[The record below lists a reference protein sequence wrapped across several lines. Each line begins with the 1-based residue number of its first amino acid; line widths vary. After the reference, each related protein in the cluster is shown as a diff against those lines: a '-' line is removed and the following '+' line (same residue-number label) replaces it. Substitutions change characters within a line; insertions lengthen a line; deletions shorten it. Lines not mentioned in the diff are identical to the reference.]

1 MIKIQT
7 RVKNLLGFQAQNEN
21 QNQNYKNKKIRLAS
35 DFLKASDNSREQGT
49 SGKEGAS
56 HRFDV
61 QQLSCRS
68 LGCGPGRPSPPHS
81 HRTFSVVTTGGWRAA
96 GTRWA
101 VGSKLLRPR
110 MRRTAPCDRIP
121 QPHMK
126 RGWRLR
132 NQAEKSSFEHTRIR
146 GVLCTCTLPEESVDE
161 LWTTKRWK
169 GKCGPEASSRPLH
182 VFTCRVGLMC
192 VCGGERMW
200 EIIVCQCRMS
210 S

>member
-7 RVKNLLGFQAQNEN
+7 RVKNLLGFQAQNE
-21 QNQNYKNKKIRLAS
+21 NQNYKNKKIRLAS

-110 MRRTAPCDRIP
+110 MRRTAPHDWIP
-121 QPHMK
+121 QPQMK
-126 RGWRLR
+126 SGVEVEKPSWEEQLWAHQDSGSPVYLYPSWRICGWTLD
-132 NQAEKSSFEHTRIR
+132 NQEM
-146 GVLCTCTLPEESVDE
+146 
-161 LWTTKRWK
+161 K
-169 GKCGPEASSRPLH
+169 GKMWARGLVKTTSRIYL
-182 VFTCRVGLMC
+182 
-192 VCGGERMW
+192 
-200 EIIVCQCRMS
+200 
-210 S
+210 